1 MISEEP
7 EYSVQVSSH
16 NIEKGG
22 MVTDHVQRE
31 TMSLHLEGLLIGP
44 QASNYRHRLVTAMN
58 EGKLLQ
64 YSGRNMLL
72 NCVITSLR
80 TTHDNSIAN
89 GMSFAMTLKQ
99 VNLVKIAYD
108 KLPPKRKAAVK
119 PKSRSG
125 KRNTAYR
132 PKPDVHVV
140 RNGQSI
146 KDIAA
151 YYQVSEAGIRAG
163 MKLAGMPGIAQAGMA
178 VALQTGKKLLSD
190 RSKAKTKA
198 KGDSIQMY
206 RVQHGDNWVS
216 IAKQFGISIKEL
228 HNLNDKR
235 FSSYMSPPPGMVIR
249 VK

>member
-31 TMSLHLEGLLIGP
+31 TVSLHLEGLLIGP

-140 RNGQSI
+140 RHGQSI

-151 YYQVSEAGIRAG
+151 YHQVSEAGIRAG
-163 MKLAGMPGIAQAGMA
+163 MKLSGMPGIAQAGMI
-178 VALQTGKKLLSD
+178 VALQA
-190 RSKAKTKA
+190 AKSSQPKQV
-198 KGDSIQMY
+198 KGEPIQMY
-206 RVQHGDNWVS
+206 QVQPGDSWES
-216 IAKQFGISIKEL
+216 IAKHFGISKSQLEAFNVQRVNI
-228 HNLNDKR
+228 
-235 FSSYMSPPPGMVIR
+235 YMSPAPGTVIR

>member
-31 TMSLHLEGLLIGP
+31 TVSLHLEGLLIGP

-146 KDIAA
+146 KDIAT
-151 YYQVSEAGIRAG
+151 YYRVSEAGIRAG
-163 MKLAGMPGIAQAGMA
+163 MKLSGMPGIAQAGMI

-190 RSKAKTKA
+190 QSKTKA
-198 KGDSIQMY
+198 KGDPIRMY
-206 RVQHGDNWVS
+206 RVQPGDSWPS
-216 IAKQFGISIKEL
+216 IAKKFGISVTAL
-228 HNLNDKR
+228 HALNFKR
-235 FSSYMSPPPGMVIR
+235 VSTYMSPPPGTVIR

>member
-31 TMSLHLEGLLIGP
+31 TVSLHLEGLLIGP

-140 RNGQSI
+140 RHGQSV
-146 KDIAA
+146 KDIGT

-163 MKLAGMPGIAQAGMA
+163 MKLSGMPGIAQAGMI
-178 VALQTGKKLLSD
+178 VALQAEGKV
-190 RSKAKTKA
+190 RSGQIKTKG
-198 KGDSIQMY
+198 KGEPIEMYQVQPGDS
-206 RVQHGDNWVS
+206 WES
-216 IAKQFGISIKEL
+216 IAKEFGISKSEL
-228 HNLNDKR
+228 HAINVKR
-235 FSSYMSPPPGMVIR
+235 VNIYMSPAPRTVIR